1 MEHQQQKQQY
11 TCPMHPEIIK
21 DEPGDCPLCGMHLV
35 PLKAAESKIQSDAK
49 DDALGHS
56 KMKMSG
62 DKAGSSGEGDKP
74 MPTMPEMGKQQYT
87 CSMHPKVIK
96 DEPGKC
102 PYCGM
107 VLIPL
112 KMNGGAKAGHNK
124 HVNMIDDFK
133 RRFYVVLI
141 LTIPIMLLSPS
152 AP

>member
-1 MEHQQQKQQY
+1 MENQQQKQQY

-35 PLKAAESKIQSDAK
+35 PLKAAGISVETDSIPATINP
-49 DDALGHS
+49 G
-56 KMKMSG
+56 KMK
-62 DKAGSSGEGDKP
+62 
-74 MPTMPEMGKQQYT
+74 MGKQQYT

-112 KMNGGAKAGHNK
+112 KMNDGAKAGHNK

-141 LTIPIMLLSPS
+141 LTIPIMLLSKMIQLWLKVKN
-152 AP
+152 

>member
-35 PLKAAESKIQSDAK
+35 PLKAAGISVETESIPATINP
-49 DDALGHS
+49 G
-56 KMKMSG
+56 KMQ
-62 DKAGSSGEGDKP
+62 
-74 MPTMPEMGKQQYT
+74 MGKQQYT

-107 VLIPL
+107 VLTAL
-112 KMNGGAKAGHNK
+112 KTEGNE
-124 HVNMIDDFK
+124 K
-133 RRFYVVLI
+133 RRRMIKL
-141 LTIPIMLLSPS
+141 
-152 AP
+152 